1 MQQIKKFVKTT
12 EFKKYKVE
20 VASAD
25 ASFRR
30 YFRLTKDEKSFI
42 LMDASKELDALQP
55 FVKVTQL
62 LLDAQVRAPQ
72 IYLQD
77 LKKGYLIIE
86 DFGTT
91 NLLDILN
98 EKNYQTL
105 YKLAIDEII
114 SMQKIDPTGLP
125 LYDKA
130 FLKQEMGLMQEW
142 FMQKF
147 LRRKLEPKDII
158 ILEDALELISTE
170 VLKQPQGL
178 FVHRDFHSR
187 NIMRI
192 DKESLGVI
200 DYQDAMNG
208 ALTYDLVSLL
218 RDLYIYF
225 DPKSIEELAL
235 YFRDKKGLNVS
246 DAEFIRWF
254 DFMGLQRHIK
264 VLGIFA
270 RLYKRDG
277 KSAYINDL
285 PLTLKYVLEIASKYK
300 ETKAL
305 YNYLNRLTVRDDK

>member
-1 MQQIKKFVKTT
+1 MLQIKKFVKTT

-42 LMDASKELDALQP
+42 LMDASKELDALKP

-246 DAEFIRWF
+246 DVEFIRWF

-277 KSAYINDL
+277 KSAYIHDL